1 MLSGYSN
8 KGDLRD
14 DNVFGGIPG
23 ATLGA
28 GDFDACVA
36 AIKAALLPASE
47 CSAPPCVF
55 GGVSQPYLSDVGR
68 PPHRARTVLCPS

>member
-55 GGVSQPYLSDVGR
+55 GGVSQPYLSVVGR